1 MNGDIQMGEELDAS
15 FLDDPIVA
23 HQPVDSIQVPRQM
36 EHNTSKLRQ
45 WLVLCML
52 IFMQLQVE
60 STQEVA
66 QTRLDIVH
74 QPISTWTLQE
84 VEEASQSQKVVCDED
99 CIRQLLGT
107 SCRHPSCEE
116 DINVKQAHIGA
127 TLSLQ
132 WQCRRGHQ
140 GC

>member
-1 MNGDIQMGEELDAS
+1 
-15 FLDDPIVA
+15 
-23 HQPVDSIQVPRQM
+23 
-36 EHNTSKLRQ
+36 
-45 WLVLCML
+45 
-52 IFMQLQVE
+52 MQLQVE
-60 STQEVA
+60 STQGVA

-74 QPISTWTLQE
+74 QPISPWTLQE

-116 DINVKQAHIGA
+116 DINVKQTHIGA

-132 WQCRRGHQ
+132 SQCRRGHQ
-140 GC
+140 GCWTSSKRVKSRNGYPFFLTNLLFASSIFLSGNNYSKFLCFGSSST